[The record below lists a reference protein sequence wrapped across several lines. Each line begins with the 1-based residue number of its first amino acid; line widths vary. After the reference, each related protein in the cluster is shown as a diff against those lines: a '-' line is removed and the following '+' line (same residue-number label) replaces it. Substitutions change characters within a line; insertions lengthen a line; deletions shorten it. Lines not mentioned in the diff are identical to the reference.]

1 MLYEKEFMLDIV
13 HALQER
19 LNLAELNKIDPN
31 DTRQTDTRYPAD
43 GADKLTQATLTAILA
58 GIYKYGR
65 TDEGATAILNNSS
78 GNWTQ
83 DIFNGKQEE
92 VALHIAN
99 YSSKSKDDVKSRM
112 DTYATA
118 AVKYIKEC
126 TAEKDSP
133 DAVKT
138 YLATQRHPILA
149 YLPADL
155 QIGALMND
163 DTMDDRTNKMDGPMS
178 SFMHALGGAFSGS
191 SDQEKDTW
199 KEAKED

>member
-1 MLYEKEFMLDIV
+1 MKKNFMLDIV

-19 LNLAELNKIDPN
+19 LHIAELQKIDPN
-31 DTRQTDTRYPAD
+31 DTRQTDTRYPMD
-43 GADKLTQATLTAILA
+43 GADKLTQASLTAVLA
-58 GIYKYGR
+58 GLYKYGR
-65 TDEGATAILNNSS
+65 TDEGANAILSNSS
-78 GNWTQ
+78 GSWLQN
-83 DIFNGKQEE
+83 IFKGKDED
-92 VALHIAN
+92 VVLHIAN
-99 YSSKSKDDVKSRM
+99 YSHKSKDDVRSRM

-126 TAEKDSP
+126 SGEKNSA

-138 YLATQRHPILA
+138 YLATQRHAILA

-191 SDQEKDTW
+191 SDQDKDTW
-199 KEAKED
+199 REAKED